1 MKVKKIENDMVL
13 FDTEPNINNECKTW
27 SNYNFI
33 VAELCSFSRSIDH
46 TKTGQMDQKNLM
58 GDVKNVW
65 EENSNKNEI
74 IKTLP
79 ENLNTTTNALYKSSD
94 KNIAK
99 LMNVNTPLE
108 TNLKYQ
114 RIQEQILVFIETN
127 LQRKKSQRNEINLI
141 A

>member
-1 MKVKKIENDMVL
+1 
-13 FDTEPNINNECKTW
+13 
-27 SNYNFI
+27 
-33 VAELCSFSRSIDH
+33 
-46 TKTGQMDQKNLM
+46 MDQKNLM